1 MEDTPYHYDV
11 ATGLAL
17 AGNVQL
23 LIDVTTEMRK
33 YGYEAVTEKNDV
45 NSGLH
50 FDVLKDR
57 YTADMDSLSKTI
69 EQLDQPCLL

>member
-1 MEDTPYHYDV
+1 
-11 ATGLAL
+11 
-17 AGNVQL
+17 
-23 LIDVTTEMRK
+23 MRK

-45 NSGLH
+45 NRGLH